1 MSLPRFL
8 AGMIS
13 VLVVFAISTYVATGS
28 IGTTLV
34 QTLIC
39 AVLLQLGY
47 FLVVLFLV
55 ARGERK
61 AEREGAVAE
70 ARRSDPARLP
80 ETESLIA
87 KIRQLSDLLRSR
99 HP

>member
-13 VLVVFAISTYVATGS
+13 VLFVFAVSTYVATGS

-61 AEREGAVAE
+61 PEEQASES
-70 ARRSDPARLP
+70 SDSGRLP
-80 ETESLIA
+80 ETESLA
-87 KIRQLSDLLRSR
+87 ARIRHLSDLLRSR
-99 HP
+99 HS

>member
-8 AGMIS
+8 VGMFS

-28 IGTTLV
+28 IGRTLV

-55 ARGERK
+55 AREGRKTEREK
-61 AEREGAVAE
+61 AEIRGGE
-70 ARRSDPARLP
+70 PARLP
-80 ETESLIA
+80 ETESLVGR
-87 KIRQLSDLLRSR
+87 IRHLTDLLRSR

>member
-8 AGMIS
+8 IGMFS

-28 IGTTLV
+28 IGRTLV

-55 ARGERK
+55 AREGRK
-61 AEREGAVAE
+61 PEREDTEIRGGE
-70 ARRSDPARLP
+70 PARLP
-80 ETESLIA
+80 ETESFFGR
-87 KIRQLSDLLRSR
+87 IRHLTDFLRSR
-99 HP
+99 YP